1 MLENITGHLII
12 VMAPTGSGKGTLI
25 KDALAHFPTLE
36 TTISCTTRPMRPGEI
51 HGKEYYF
58 LTPTE
63 FEQKKAAGDFL
74 EWAFFGQ
81 YQYGTLK
88 SEILPRL
95 ESGKIVITEIELQGV
110 EQLRSLIQR
119 EHMTIVFIEA
129 GGWDKLKARAL
140 DRAPMSE
147 SELTHRYERYLIEIV
162 AKDKADVIID
172 NTQDDFTPAKIAFH
186 QLINELQ
193 GRVYSIK

>member
-1 MLENITGHLII
+1 MLENIQGHLII

-36 TTISCTTRPMRPGEI
+36 TTISCTTRPKRPGET

-58 LTPTE
+58 LTTDE
-63 FEQKKAAGDFL
+63 FEQKKTAGDFI
-74 EWAFFGQ
+74 EWAVFGQ

-95 ESGKIVITEIELQGV
+95 EAGKMVITEIELQGV
-110 EQLRSLIQR
+110 EQLHALIPKD
-119 EHMTIVFIEA
+119 HMTTVFIEA

-140 DRAPMSE
+140 DRAPMTE
-147 SELTHRYERYLIEIV
+147 EELNHRYERYLVEIL
-162 AKDKADVIID
+162 AKDKADVVIN
-172 NTQDDFTPAKIAFH
+172 NTEDDFTPAKLEFH

-193 GRVYSIK
+193 NRVYKD